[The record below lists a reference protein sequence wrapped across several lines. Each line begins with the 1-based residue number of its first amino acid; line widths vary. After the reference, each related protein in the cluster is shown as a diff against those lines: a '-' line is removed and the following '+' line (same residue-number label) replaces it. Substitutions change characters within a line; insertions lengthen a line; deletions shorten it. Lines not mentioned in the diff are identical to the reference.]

1 MRSNTSHAYSG
12 SSVARYRAEL
22 GDTNQ
27 SLSCTVT
34 QEAEDGRLH
43 FSKTLLYKLEVSP
56 APPAPAPRHLVRE
69 VTVVAGLGAGAGLLL
84 LAALLT
90 LALCRH
96 SGEQEKEQ
104 QLHIAADL
112 RGG

>member
-1 MRSNTSHAYSG
+1 MTSVGVS
-12 SSVARYRAEL
+12 
-22 GDTNQ
+22 
-27 SLSCTVT
+27 
-34 QEAEDGRLH
+34 RLH

-56 APPAPAPRHLVRE
+56 APPAAAPRHLVRE
-69 VTVVAGLGAGAGLLL
+69 VTVVAGLGAGLLL

-104 QLHIAADL
+104 QQLSIAADL
-112 RGG
+112 HGG